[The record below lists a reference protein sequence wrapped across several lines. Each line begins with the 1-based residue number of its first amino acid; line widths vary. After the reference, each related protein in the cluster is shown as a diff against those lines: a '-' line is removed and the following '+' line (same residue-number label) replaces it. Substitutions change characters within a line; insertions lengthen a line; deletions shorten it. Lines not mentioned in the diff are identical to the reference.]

1 MRNARVDAL
10 KGLRPAV
17 TPVPE
22 LGPPPPPVDDDVL
35 VVPELPD
42 DAALV
47 AVVAGATDDTPVFC
61 AAVATVVEDVDDAA
75 VVVLVV
81 PVWPMVLASVAV
93 AFGVVLVPDVLCVV
107 EFVEPVDDTLDVV
120 VVAEVVEDVAA
131 EADVAEGAGLLEL
144 ALELPVAGEAVAELP
159 LVVEPLLVLVVVV
172 PVASPDAL
180 EPLLVVDV
188 VPIEDEIPPAT
199 ELADVPALANDVAAV
214 PPSDAPV
221 PGLSNPVPPCGP
233 VMIAPPVEPAA
244 AAASGR
250 LATCCGVVISPRTSI
265 VVSRSGPYAM
275 PPGARMLL
283 SLIAVTTS
291 PRVKFE
297 AAIFCGSTSTS
308 IAGVTVPPA
317 LTFAMPSTCSRSGT
331 ISFVTS
337 AERSAESSVDEV
349 TTSVATVASL
359 GSNVPTVGG
368 ERSLGKTDAVDCR
381 RRWTSTWSV
390 V

>member
-10 KGLRPAV
+10 NGLRPAV

-22 LGPPPPPVDDDVL
+22 LGPPPPPVDDEVF

-47 AVVAGATDDTPVFC
+47 AVVDGATDETPVFC
-61 AAVATVVEDVDDAA
+61 AAVATVVDDVEEAA
-75 VVVLVV
+75 VVVLAVPVV
-81 PVWPMVLASVAV
+81 PIVLASVAV
-93 AFGVVLVPDVLCVV
+93 AFGVVLVPDELCVV
-107 EFVEPVDDTLDVV
+107 VFVDEDSLDVV
-120 VVAEVVEDVAA
+120 VVFAVDEDVVAAADVAA
-131 EADVAEGAGLLEL
+131 GAGLLEF
-144 ALELPVAGEAVAELP
+144 ALELPVEGAAVDELVPDVEALPVVVLVVP
-159 LVVEPLLVLVVVV
+159 LVV
-172 PVASPDAL
+172 PDAL
-180 EPLLVVDV
+180 DPLLVVDV
-188 VPIEDEIPPAT
+188 VPIDEETPPAT
-199 ELADVPALANDVAAV
+199 ELAEVPALANDVAAV

-221 PGLSNPVPPCGP
+221 PGLSSPVPPCGP

-250 LATCCGVVISPRTSI
+250 FATCCGVVTSPRTSI
-265 VVSRSGPYAM
+265 VVSRSAPYAM

-317 LTFAMPSTCSRSGT
+317 LTFAIPSTCSRSGT
-331 ISFVTS
+331 ISFVTK

-368 ERSLGKTDAVDCR
+368 ERSLGNTDAVDCR
-381 RRWTSTWSV
+381 RRCTSTWSV